1 MSDVKK
7 LSENNGIRGKISA
20 HQLKLIFIQVAYLD
34 INYLKKARKELKN
47 QFSKYEAIGIIDGA
61 KYIEKSDSMEAKLN
75 RLNAVINLYDVLHK
89 TNSKIIQGNEMDSI
103 KEFFNQ

>member
-20 HQLKLIFIQVAYLD
+20 HQLKLIFIQVASLD

-75 RLNAVINLYDVLHK
+75 RLSAVINLYDVLEH
-89 TNSKIIQGNEMDSI
+89 TSYKIIPGSEMDSI